1 MGEMSKTKCNALIGR
16 QKGTEAER
24 DAEELDVQNRN
35 TEVTFETKDFKVTAG
50 CLAAS
55 SESSGTSSDGQDEDD
70 QDETCFAVSMSP
82 KGIRTSRKRP
92 KIKSKLSPAQ
102 KKMRLVEEEPL
113 LPIEAAEAA
122 AQGKESR
129 AEAAREV
136 MEQCELSDV
145 VVLVIVILVAFMVFM
160 HLSLAVVVTICF

>member
-1 MGEMSKTKCNALIGR
+1 MRAQVL
-16 QKGTEAER
+16 
-24 DAEELDVQNRN
+24 
-35 TEVTFETKDFKVTAG
+35 ETL
-50 CLAAS
+50 CLS
-55 SESSGTSSDGQDEDD
+55 VCLS
-70 QDETCFAVSMSP
+70 F
-82 KGIRTSRKRP
+82 RTSRKRP

-129 AEAAREV
+129 AEAAQEV